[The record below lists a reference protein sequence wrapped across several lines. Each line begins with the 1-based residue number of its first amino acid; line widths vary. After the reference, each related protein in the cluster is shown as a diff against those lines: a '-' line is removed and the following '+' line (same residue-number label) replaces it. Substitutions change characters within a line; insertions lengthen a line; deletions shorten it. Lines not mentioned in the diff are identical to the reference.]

1 MTAGVTGG
9 VTGGVKALWLPYVVG
24 DLGPARDFYTVR
36 LGLSEVDSWVDDRER
51 GSVLRAADGAFV
63 ELVEP
68 AGGGARQ
75 HSPPPL
81 AFEVDADSTVDEY
94 AARLGAGRPPH
105 RHPRGHYGFEVPGPA
120 GTRIMIWS
128 ERT

>member
-1 MTAGVTGG
+1 MTAGL
-9 VTGGVKALWLPYVVG
+9 KALWLPYVVG
-24 DLGPARDFYTVR
+24 DLRSARDFYTVR
-36 LGLSEVDSWVDDRER
+36 LGLSEVDSWSDRHER
-51 GSVLRAADGAFV
+51 GTVLRAAAGAFV

-94 AARLGAGRPPH
+94 AARLGAERPPH
-105 RHPRGHYGFEVPGPA
+105 RYPRGHYGFEVPGPA
-120 GTRIMIWS
+120 KTRIMIWS